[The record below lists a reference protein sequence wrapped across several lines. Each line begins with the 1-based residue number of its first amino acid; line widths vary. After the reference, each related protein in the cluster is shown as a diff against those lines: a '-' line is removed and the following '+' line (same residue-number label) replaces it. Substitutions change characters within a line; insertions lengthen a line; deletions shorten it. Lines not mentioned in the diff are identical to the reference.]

1 MKGDIKFISWFI
13 KEWIERFKN
22 NSDYISSLN
31 TEITLLQDFP
41 KIRFIDFIEG
51 VDFHHYPSLITE
63 IQIQYPQY
71 SQVEIK
77 NAIWH
82 MPHLKLIIEHLLII
96 IKKLQI
102 MIL

>member
-51 VDFHHYPSLITE
+51 VDFHHYPSLITKFNSVSS
-63 IQIQYPQY
+63 IFPSRNRMQ
-71 SQVEIK
+71 SGC
-77 NAIWH
+77 
-82 MPHLKLIIEHLLII
+82 LI
-96 IKKLQI
+96 
-102 MIL
+102 